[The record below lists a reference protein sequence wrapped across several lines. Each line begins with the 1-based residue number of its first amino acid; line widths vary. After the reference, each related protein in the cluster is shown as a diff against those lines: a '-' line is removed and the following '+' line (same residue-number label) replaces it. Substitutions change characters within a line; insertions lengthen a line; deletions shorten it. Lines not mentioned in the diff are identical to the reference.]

1 MIRPQL
7 TTIGKEVFERRYR
20 WNNESVTGMFQR
32 VAKHIA
38 SAEEEKERDK
48 WEEKFYELMASLK
61 FLPNS
66 PTLFSAGTGKGLLS
80 ACFLFVIEDSLESI
94 MECQRL
100 SGLVQKYGG
109 GVGYALSRVRKR
121 DAPVNSVQGYAC
133 GPVSLLDYYDSVARL
148 ITQGG
153 RRAGAQMG
161 ILSVEHPDIKDFIV
175 AKNENP
181 QALSTFNI
189 SVGLTDDFM
198 NKVKEGDKESVLL
211 FREIAEAAW
220 KTGDPG
226 CYFIDRAEAENPTP
240 WLGKLEGTNPCFT
253 GDTLIA
259 VADGRVAVPI
269 KQLAEEGKDIPVYCC
284 DENGVVKIR
293 MGRNPRLTRE
303 KAEVWKVVLDDNS
316 NIRATPDHTFL
327 LKNGERV
334 KLRDLQIGDSLIPFN
349 KYEYKNRN
357 KMYYRTHLNNEKFD
371 YIKEEQMIWEFENAS
386 LLSGEIIH
394 HIDGNGLN
402 NAIENLYLTT
412 LLSHNEIH
420 GFTDVAGEKNGM
432 YGRRHSADT
441 ISKISQIQRQRM
453 ENNEIRQSI
462 SISLKQYYKEN
473 GTEQLKGQRVFHKTE
488 IRNCENCDV
497 GFETRKDSVR
507 RFCSKYCS
515 NIWVNQNTTR
525 KGMFSVGALLKIG
538 ASAKAYGATLEGKEA
553 KRRAAEASHVAC
565 RKNKELVNHKIVSV
579 EFFGYEDVYNLT
591 VDEFHTIAVIT
602 DMNARTLKGKNKRIT
617 GLITS
622 QCGEVPLLHA
632 EACNLGS
639 MNLSKYVDV
648 KAKDFYWDELAAD
661 VMLAVRFLDNVVTV
675 NEFPD
680 PVITEA
686 VRKTRKI
693 GLGVMGW
700 ADALADFEID
710 YDSKEA
716 VDLGRKTISFIR
728 KVADQKS
735 LELADEKGVA
745 PAFLGDDHNVFPQPR
760 NATRLSIAPT
770 GSISILAG
778 CSSGIEPHYELEY
791 TRRMYD
797 HGKEV
802 ELHVKEPILEVLE
815 AKGTLFRPKTAL
827 RIASEWHIK
836 QQAAFQDSVDLAVS
850 KTINLPESATVD
862 DIEKAYIM
870 MWELG
875 CKGGT
880 VYRDKCRDNQVLGEQ
895 RGAAVIGRKK
905 LPAERAAITRR
916 FTVGGT
922 KGYLT
927 IGHYDDGKPGEI
939 FVNISKEG
947 STLGGLMDT
956 VALLTSL
963 ALQYNIPLD
972 SIANKLAGTSFEPMG
987 FTDDPKI
994 PNATSLVDYIFRL
1007 LKSKYGEEADIEQ
1020 KSGNL
1025 CPDCGKPLLYQ
1036 NGCISCNLCG
1046 FSRC

>member
-7 TTIGKEVFERRYR
+7 TSIGKEVFERRYR

-38 SAEEEKERDK
+38 SAEDEEEREK

-80 ACFLFVIEDSLESI
+80 ACFLFVIDDSLESI

-109 GVGYALSRVRKR
+109 GVGYALSRVRAR
-121 DAPVNSVQGYAC
+121 NAPVNSVQGYAC
-133 GPVSLLDYYDSVARL
+133 GPVSLLDYYDSIARL

-161 ILSVEHPDIKDFIV
+161 ILSVEHPDVKSFIV

-198 NKVKEGDKESVLL
+198 TKVKEGDEEAKIL

-226 CYFIDRAEAENPTP
+226 CYFIDKAEAGNPTP
-240 WLGKLEGTNPCFT
+240 WLGKLEGTNP
-253 GDTLIA
+253 
-259 VADGRVAVPI
+259 
-269 KQLAEEGKDIPVYCC
+269 
-284 DENGVVKIR
+284 
-293 MGRNPRLTRE
+293 
-303 KAEVWKVVLDDNS
+303 
-316 NIRATPDHTFL
+316 
-327 LKNGERV
+327 
-334 KLRDLQIGDSLIPFN
+334 
-349 KYEYKNRN
+349 
-357 KMYYRTHLNNEKFD
+357 
-371 YIKEEQMIWEFENAS
+371 
-386 LLSGEIIH
+386 
-394 HIDGNGLN
+394 
-402 NAIENLYLTT
+402 
-412 LLSHNEIH
+412 
-420 GFTDVAGEKNGM
+420 
-432 YGRRHSADT
+432 
-441 ISKISQIQRQRM
+441 
-453 ENNEIRQSI
+453 
-462 SISLKQYYKEN
+462 
-473 GTEQLKGQRVFHKTE
+473 
-488 IRNCENCDV
+488 
-497 GFETRKDSVR
+497 
-507 RFCSKYCS
+507 
-515 NIWVNQNTTR
+515 
-525 KGMFSVGALLKIG
+525 
-538 ASAKAYGATLEGKEA
+538 
-553 KRRAAEASHVAC
+553 
-565 RKNKELVNHKIVSV
+565 
-579 EFFGYEDVYNLT
+579 
-591 VDEFHTIAVIT
+591 
-602 DMNARTLKGKNKRIT
+602 
-617 GLITS
+617 
-622 QCGEVPLLHA
+622 CGEVPLLHA

-639 MNLSKYVDV
+639 INISKYVDV
-648 KAKDFYWDELAAD
+648 KVKDFYWDELAAD

-686 VRKTRKI
+686 VSKTRKI

-700 ADALADFEID
+700 ADALADFEIE

-716 VDLGRKTISFIR
+716 VDLGKKLISFIR
-728 KVADQKS
+728 KVADQAS
-735 LELADEKGVA
+735 LDLADKKGVA
-745 PAFLGDDHNVFPQPR
+745 PAFMGDNHNVFPQPR

-827 RIASEWHIK
+827 KIAPEWHIK

-862 DIEKAYIM
+862 DIEKAYMM

-880 VYRDKCRDNQVLGEQ
+880 VYRDRCRDNQVLGEQ
-895 RGAAVIGRKK
+895 RGAPVLGRKR
-905 LPAERAAITRR
+905 LPIERTAITRR

-1007 LKSKYGEEADIEQ
+1007 LKLKYGEEADVEQ

-1025 CPDCGKPLLYQ
+1025 CPDCGKPLTYQ